1 MSARGARRIRG
12 PHPWVFRDDVADVGG
27 ARHGDLVRVRDAEGR
42 ALGFASYSQVS
53 KISLRRISRDEEP
66 PDAAFFATRAEAA
79 VRWRREVVSE
89 ATAFRVLYGES
100 DGLPGLVADLYG
112 EHLVVQI
119 LTAGAEVFLAPV
131 LEVLRDRLPALS
143 VLARNDPAVRTLE
156 GLPREVAQ
164 LTGTTPE
171 RIEVE
176 ENGVRTLVDPWH
188 GQKTGAFLDHRE
200 NRAAAA
206 GFLPRAGEREV
217 LDVFCYHGSFALHAA
232 RAGARV
238 EAIDASEDALDR
250 GRENARRNGVEEAI
264 TFTAGNAFDLL
275 RQREAAGRRYALV
288 FLDPPAFAK
297 SRSDLAAAHRGYKEI
312 NLRAMRLLVPGGTL
326 VTSSCSYHMAEADLL
341 EVLAA
346 AAADVGRAFRVMD
359 RRTQSKDHP
368 VLLGFPESQ
377 YLKGLALRAM

>member
-1 MSARGARRIRG
+1 VRVTARGARRIRG

-27 ARHGDLVRVRDAEGR
+27 ARHGDLVRVRDAAGR
-42 ALGFASYSQVS
+42 ALGFASYSAAS
-53 KISLRRISRDEEP
+53 KISLRRISRDEDP
-66 PDAAFFATRAEAA
+66 PDGALFATRAEAA
-79 VRWRREVVSE
+79 VRWRREVVTQ
-89 ATAFRVLYGES
+89 ATAFRVVYGES

-112 EHLVVQI
+112 EHLVIQV
-119 LTAGAEVFLAPV
+119 LTAGAEVFLASV
-131 LEVLRDRLPALS
+131 LEVLRERLPARS

-176 ENGVRTLVDPWH
+176 ESGVRTLVDPWR

-200 NRAAAA
+200 NRVAAAA
-206 GFLPRAGEREV
+206 GARGEA
-217 LDVFCYHGSFALHAA
+217 LDVFSYHGSFALHAA

-238 EAIDASEDALDR
+238 EAIDASEEALER
-250 GRENARRNGVEEAI
+250 GKENARLNGVEEAI

-275 RQREAAGRRYALV
+275 REREAAGRRYALV

-297 SRSDLAAAHRGYKEI
+297 SRSDLAAARRGYKEI

-377 YLKGLALRAM
+377 YLKCLALRAM

>member
-1 MSARGARRIRG
+1 MTARGARRIRG
-12 PHPWVFRDDVADVGG
+12 PHPWVFRDDLADAGG
-27 ARHGDLVRVRDAEGR
+27 AGHGDVVRVRDSEGR
-42 ALGFASYSQVS
+42 ALGFASYSAAS
-53 KISLRRISRDEEP
+53 KISLRRLSRDE
-66 PDAAFFATRAEAA
+66 DAPHEVLFAARAEAA
-79 VRWRREVVSE
+79 VAWRRQVVQD
-89 ATAFRVLYGES
+89 ATAFRVVYGES

-112 EHLVVQI
+112 EHLVVQV
-119 LTAGAEVFLAPV
+119 LTAGAQAFLDPV
-131 LEVLRDRLPALS
+131 LAVLRERLPAVS

-156 GLPREVAQ
+156 GLPREVVQ
-164 LTGTTPE
+164 LAGETPP

-176 ENGVRTLVDPWH
+176 EQGVRTLVDPWH

-206 GFLPRAGEREV
+206 AGARGEA

-238 EAIDASEDALDR
+238 EAIDASPEAVAR
-250 GRENARRNGVEEAI
+250 GRENAHLNGLAEAV

-275 RQREAAGRRYALV
+275 REREAEGHRYGLV

-297 SRSDLAAAHRGYKEI
+297 NRGDLVAARRGYKEI
-312 NLRAMRLLVPGGTL
+312 NLRAMRLLAPGGTL

-346 AAADVGRAFRVMD
+346 AAADVGRVFRVMD

-368 VLLGFPESQ
+368 ILLGFPESQ
-377 YLKGLALRAM
+377 YLKCLALRVM

>member
-1 MSARGARRIRG
+1 MTARGARRIRG
-12 PHPWVFRDDVADVGG
+12 PHPWVFRDDLADAGG
-27 ARHGDLVRVRDAEGR
+27 AGHGDVVRVRDGEGR
-42 ALGFASYSQVS
+42 ALGFASYSAAS
-53 KISLRRISRDEEP
+53 KISLRRLSRDEDA
-66 PDAAFFATRAEAA
+66 PDDASFAARAEAA
-79 VRWRREVVSE
+79 VAWRRQVVSDT
-89 ATAFRVLYGES
+89 TAFRVVYGES

-112 EHLVVQI
+112 EHLVVQV
-119 LTAGAEVFLAPV
+119 LTAGAQAFLGPV
-131 LEVLRDRLPALS
+131 LAALRERLSAVS

-156 GLPREVAQ
+156 GLPREVVQ
-164 LTGTTPE
+164 LVGETPA

-176 ENGVRTLVDPWH
+176 EHGLRTLVDPWH
-188 GQKTGAFLDHRE
+188 GPKTGAFLDHRE

-206 GFLPRAGEREV
+206 AGARGEA

-238 EAIDASEDALDR
+238 EAIDASEEAVAR
-250 GRENARRNGVEEAI
+250 GKENAALNGLAEAV

-275 RQREAAGRRYALV
+275 RAREAEGRRYAVV

-297 SRSDLAAAHRGYKEI
+297 NRGDLAAARRGYKEI
-312 NLRAMRLLVPGGTL
+312 NLRAMRLLAPGGTL

-368 VLLGFPESQ
+368 ILLGFPESQ
-377 YLKGLALRAM
+377 YLKCLALRVM